1 MKYSV
6 TSVCLPA
13 MDMAAQC
20 NFLKRLGY
28 DGIELRA
35 RRISDEMRAKAEPST
50 WGYHVNDV
58 TPENLAEKAP
68 ELRRILGLGLRDWRR
83 ICPVLIW
90 SSSSTLW
97 KARWPS
103 VRR

>member
-35 RRISDEMRAKAEPST
+35 RRVSDE
-50 WGYHVNDV
+50 
-58 TPENLAEKAP
+58 
-68 ELRRILGLGLRDWRR
+68 
-83 ICPVLIW
+83 VL
-90 SSSSTLW
+90 
-97 KARWPS
+97 P
-103 VRR
+103 